1 MIMRA
6 LFDVNVLIALFQP
19 DHVHHQRVHQWWEKN
34 QNSGWATCP
43 ITENGFVRIISQPK
57 YPMPQTIPSAIKLLN
72 MAKTATDHAFWP
84 DTVSLLDPS
93 HFHAEAFTQHR
104 QIADSYLLALAV
116 KNNGR
121 LVSLDQDIK
130 TATVHGFKQIHLL
143 AI

>member
-1 MIMRA
+1 MRA

-34 QNSGWATCP
+34 QKSGWASCP
-43 ITENGFVRIISQPK
+43 ITENGFVRILSQPK
-57 YPMPQTIPSAIKLLN
+57 YPMPQTIASAIKLLN
-72 MAKTATDHAFWP
+72 MAKTSTDHTFWP

-93 HFHAEAFTQHR
+93 QFNADAFTRHD
-104 QIADSYLLALAV
+104 QITDSYLLALAI

-130 TATVHGFKQIHLL
+130 TATVQGFKQTHLQIL
-143 AI
+143 